1 MVLNSKVFRRA
12 ITGGIGVAVLAISA
26 QALALQYR
34 GKSGDLYPTLDKCLA
49 GESACWIVGRMI
61 RSPRVDVLDMRTETA
76 RRRGPETFLY
86 TTEPSQRGVTEK
98 LKSACLGEGG
108 KITKT
113 PCSSKQLLF
122 WYQA

>member
-1 MVLNSKVFRRA
+1 MVLNSKALRRA
-12 ITGGIGVAVLAISA
+12 LAGGIGVAVLAVST

-34 GKSGDLYPTLDKCLA
+34 GKSGDLYPTLEKCLN
-49 GESACWIVGRMI
+49 GESACWIVARMI
-61 RSPRVDVLDMRTETA
+61 RSPRVDVLDTRTETA
-76 RRRGPETFLY
+76 RRRGPETFVY
-86 TTEPSQRGVTEK
+86 TTEPSPRGVTER

-108 KITKT
+108 SITKT